1 MNDEKRYAILIG
13 NSHFRDDS
21 GLLNLRCPGND
32 VDTMAEVL
40 RDEKYGAFTDT
51 VVLKNRNSYEAI
63 EQMGEVFDRAKRN
76 DLVLVYYS
84 GHGKLDIEGQLYL
97 AAQNTKTAST
107 LSLANT
113 AIAVET
119 IRKNIRQSK
128 SNKVILILDC
138 CYSGAVDE
146 AFQRGPDPSV
156 PLQTVSKGQGIF
168 ILTAS
173 TKTQTAQE
181 KEGDTNGLL
190 TKHILEGI
198 RTGKADLNGDGLID
212 VADLYG
218 YVSDMVC
225 RESSQEPMRFALD
238 AKGKELVVAR
248 VHKSGQP
255 TEATTVQATKLCSVD
270 LRKLEAVGGAMP
282 LDSPYYVVRHVDDD
296 FLAAIEKRDSIVLV
310 KGARQIGKTS
320 LLARGLEKARETG
333 AQVANVDFQNL
344 NFDKLKTIDDFFST
358 LATLLIK
365 RLKLGF
371 TYKDCWDGISEGS
384 EYFRDFAIRALS
396 TTDEHMVW
404 GMDEVDRLFSCDY
417 GSEVFGLFRS
427 FHNARASEPRGP
439 WKRLTLAMAYATEA
453 RLFIKDQN
461 QSPFNVGVRL
471 ELSDFSDKEVE
482 WLNNKLKDECGLAS
496 PPLGQSDLVGF
507 YKLLNGH
514 PFLVRASLDAMIRDN
529 LTWKQFEEIILDE
542 RGLFGEHLRRILEL
556 LHKDEDMRAAVVA
569 ILKSEALPATDSK
582 GNRLQ
587 LEDLIYRLESSGLM
601 SGKLPRMKPRCQL
614 YEIYLKRHLLKEKS
628 PNGFE

>member
-1 MNDEKRYAILIG
+1 MSEEKRYAILIG
-13 NSHFRDDS
+13 NNRFRPDS
-21 GLLNLRCPGND
+21 GLLDLRCPEND
-32 VDTMAEVL
+32 VDTMDEVL
-40 RDEKYGAFTDT
+40 RNENYGGFTET
-51 VVLKNRNSYEAI
+51 VVLKNSNSYEAI
-63 EQMGEVFDRAKRN
+63 ERMGEVFDQAGRN

-107 LSLANT
+107 LSLSNT

-146 AFQRGPDPSV
+146 AFQRGADPSV

-190 TKHILEGI
+190 TKHIIEGI
-198 RTGKADLNGDGLID
+198 KSGNADVNGDGLID
-212 VADLYG
+212 VADLYS
-218 YVSDMVC
+218 YVNDMVC
-225 RESSQEPMRFALD
+225 RESLQEPMRFALD
-238 AKGKELVVAR
+238 AKGKELIVAR
-248 VHKSGQP
+248 AHKLSTSIDYTP
-255 TEATTVQATKLCSVD
+255 VTETRLHSVD

-296 FLAAIEKRDSIVLV
+296 FLAAIEKRERIVLV

-333 AQVANVDFQNL
+333 AQVATVDFQNL

-365 RLKLGF
+365 RLGLGF

-384 EYFRDFAIRALS
+384 ENFRDFAIRALNS
-396 TTDEHMVW
+396 TNEPMVW

-471 ELSDFSDKEVE
+471 ELSDFSANEVE
-482 WLNNKLKDECGLAS
+482 WLNRKLKNECGLPS
-496 PPLGQSDLVGF
+496 PPLSETDAVGF
-507 YKLLNGH
+507 YGLLNGH
-514 PFLVRASLDAMIRDN
+514 PFLVRVSLDAMVRDN
-529 LTWKQFEEIILDE
+529 LTWKDFKEIIIEE

-556 LHKDEDMRAAVVA
+556 LHRDEDMRAAVVA
-569 ILKSEALPATDSK
+569 ILKNEAFPAKDSK
-582 GNRLQ
+582 GNPFPI
-587 LEDLIYRLESSGLM
+587 EDILYRLESSGLM
-601 SGKLPRMKPRCQL
+601 SGKIPKMKPRCQL
-614 YEIYLKRHLLKEKS
+614 YEIYLKRHLL
-628 PNGFE
+628 